1 MSKFTQYF
9 MSFQRSHVQTLKT
22 RLQEVPRF
30 ITIVAGPRQVGKTT
44 LVRQAI
50 EDRAHRFVS
59 VDPTGEPWT
68 RSMASSAR
76 GIHGYETADIDGAP
90 RNAAWLIRTWQ
101 AARAEC
107 EAYLERSPDQ
117 PFVFVLDEIQKIPR
131 WPDTVKGLW
140 DADRA
145 RSLPMHVVLL
155 GSSPLLI
162 QKGLTESLTGRYE
175 LIRATHWS
183 FVEMHHAFD
192 FTLNEYIYFGGY
204 PGSAPLIR
212 DEERWRN
219 YVLASLVQPSI
230 ETDILQMA
238 RVDKPALLKQLF
250 TLGAVYSGQILALGK
265 VKGQL
270 QDAGNETTLAGYLD
284 LLGNAGLLMGLQKYH
299 VGAARKRASAPKF
312 QVLNTALMSSAT
324 PYTFAQAQAD
334 RSYWG
339 RLVESCVGAHLCN
352 SARPQED
359 ISYWRESPHEVD
371 FVINDA
377 IRRTAI
383 EVKSGP
389 TVGSLGGMD
398 EFARQHTGNTT
409 LLVGTGGVNLTEFL
423 SYPLTHWLEAA

>member
-1 MSKFTQYF
+1 MEFRRDQV
-9 MSFQRSHVQTLKT
+9 HILKS
-22 RLQEVPRF
+22 RLDEVPRF

-50 EDRAHRFVS
+50 DEVGRLFVS
-59 VDPTGEPWT
+59 VDPAGEPRAGGFRTGSFDMEAFDTGEV
-68 RSMASSAR
+68 
-76 GIHGYETADIDGAP
+76 DGSP

-101 AARAEC
+101 AARAQCKEFKSK
-107 EAYLERSPDQ
+107 EPNH
-117 PFVFVLDEIQKIPR
+117 PFVFVLDEIQKIAR

-145 RSLPMHVVLL
+145 QGLPMHVVLL

-183 FVEMHHAFD
+183 FLEMHQAFD
-192 FTLNEYIYFGGY
+192 FTLDEYIYFGGY
-204 PGSAPLIR
+204 PGSASLIR

-230 ETDILQMA
+230 DTDILQMA

-250 TLGAVYSGQILALGK
+250 TLGAIYSGQILALGK

-284 LLGNAGLLMGLQKYH
+284 LLGNAGLLTGLQKYH

-312 QVLNTALMSSAT
+312 NVLNTALMSSAT
-324 PYTFAQAQAD
+324 PYTFAQARAD

-339 RLVESCVGAHLCN
+339 RLVESTVGAHLCN
-352 SARPQED
+352 TARPNEG

-377 IRRTAI
+377 LRRTAI
-383 EVKSGP
+383 EVKSGSS
-389 TVGSLGGMD
+389 VGPLGGLE
-398 EFARQHTGNTT
+398 EFAKQHPGSKP
-409 LLVGTGGVNLTEFL
+409 LLVGTGGIALTEFL
-423 SYPLTHWLEAA
+423 SYPLTHWLEQA

>member
-1 MSKFTQYF
+1 MNKFTHNLN
-9 MSFQRSHVQTLKT
+9 MPFQRSQVQVLQH

-30 ITIVAGPRQVGKTT
+30 ITIIAGPRQVGKTT

-50 EDRAHRFVS
+50 SEIKHWFVS
-59 VDPTGEPWT
+59 VDPSGE
-68 RSMASSAR
+68 SSQMPFGLPDAHVQEAE
-76 GIHGYETADIDGAP
+76 GVP
-90 RNAAWLIRTWQ
+90 RNAAWLVRTWQ
-101 AARAEC
+101 AARAQC
-107 EAYLERSPDQ
+107 AAYKRDYPYQS
-117 PFVFVLDEIQKIPR
+117 FVFVLDEIQKITR
-131 WPDTVKGLW
+131 WPETVKGLW

-145 RSLPMHVVLL
+145 NNLPMHVVLL

-183 FVEMHHAFD
+183 FVEMHRAFD
-192 FTLNEYIYFGGY
+192 YTLNEYIYFGGY
-204 PGSAPLIR
+204 PGSAPLIH

-219 YVLASLVQPSI
+219 YVLVSLVQPSI
-230 ETDILQMA
+230 DTDILQMT

-250 TLGAVYSGQILALGK
+250 TLGAIYSGQILALGK

-284 LLGNAGLLMGLQKYH
+284 LLSNAGLLMGLQKYH

-312 QVLNTALMSSAT
+312 NVLNTALMTSAT

-339 RLVESCVGAHLCN
+339 RLVESTVGAHLCN
-352 SARPQED
+352 TAKPNEY

-377 IRRTAI
+377 VRRTAI

-389 TVGSLGGMD
+389 SIGRQEGLDAFAKQHPGSKRLVVG
-398 EFARQHTGNTT
+398 AGNID
-409 LLVGTGGVNLTEFL
+409 LTEFL
-423 SYPLTHWLEAA
+423 SLPLTHWLESA

>member
-1 MSKFTQYF
+1 MK
-9 MSFQRSHVQTLKT
+9 FQRNQVQTLRS
-22 RLQEVPRF
+22 RLREDPRF

-50 EDRAHRFVS
+50 GSLGNMFVS
-59 VDPTGEPWT
+59 VDPAGEPRL
-68 RSMASSAR
+68 RSLDLAATDSTEM
-76 GIHGYETADIDGAP
+76 EGAP

-101 AARAEC
+101 SARAAC
-107 EAYLERSPDQ
+107 VAFKQKYPDQ
-117 PFVFVLDEIQKIPR
+117 PFVFVLDEIQKVPR

-145 RSLPMHVVLL
+145 QGIPMHVVLL

-183 FVEMHHAFD
+183 FVEMHQAFD

-212 DEERWRN
+212 DEERWRS
-219 YVLASLVQPSI
+219 YVLSSLVQPSI
-230 ETDILQMA
+230 ETDVLQMA

-250 TLGAVYSGQILALGK
+250 TLGAIYSGQILALGK

-284 LLGNAGLLMGLQKYH
+284 LLGHAGLLTGLQKYH
-299 VGAARKRASAPKF
+299 VGAARRRASAPKF
-312 QVLNTALMSSAT
+312 QVLNTALMSSAA

-334 RSYWG
+334 RTYWG
-339 RLVESCVGAHLCN
+339 RLVESAIGAHLCN
-352 SARPQED
+352 TASPNEET
-359 ISYWRESPHEVD
+359 SYWRESPHEVD
-371 FVINDA
+371 FVIHDA
-377 IRRTAI
+377 LRRTAI
-383 EVKSGP
+383 EVKSGANAGP
-389 TVGSLGGMD
+389 LRGMD
-398 EFARQHTGNTT
+398 EFAKQHPGSRK
-409 LLVGTGGVNLTEFL
+409 LLVGTGGVDLTEFL
-423 SYPLTHWLEAA
+423 SHPVAQWLETP

>member
-1 MSKFTQYF
+1 MQ
-9 MSFQRSHVQTLKT
+9 FQRNQVQLLQKRLKET
-22 RLQEVPRF
+22 PRF

-50 EDRAHRFVS
+50 ENTPAMFVS
-59 VDPTGEPWT
+59 VDPSGQPP
-68 RSMASSAR
+68 SYSAGR
-76 GIHGYETADIDGAP
+76 NRFSGIHETDELPGSP
-90 RNAAWLIRTWQ
+90 RNAAWLVRTWQ
-101 AARAEC
+101 TARAQC
-107 EAYLERSPDQ
+107 QSNPAVTPDQ
-117 PFVFVLDEIQKIPR
+117 PFVFVLDEIQKIPH

-145 RSLPMHVVLL
+145 NNLPMHVVLL

-175 LIRATHWS
+175 LIRASHWS
-183 FVEMHHAFD
+183 FEEMHQAFD
-192 FTLNEYIYFGGY
+192 FSLNQYIYFGGY
-204 PGSAPLIR
+204 PGSAPLIY

-219 YVLASLVQPSI
+219 YVLGSLVQPSI
-230 ETDILQMA
+230 ETDVLQMA

-250 TLGAVYSGQILALGK
+250 TLGAIYSGQILALGK

-284 LLGNAGLLMGLQKYH
+284 LLGNAGLLTGLQKYH

-312 QVLNTALMSSAT
+312 NVLNTALMSSAT

-339 RLVESCVGAHLCN
+339 RLVESTVGAHLSN
-352 SARPQED
+352 SARLNED

-377 IRRTAI
+377 LRRTAI

-389 TVGSLGGMD
+389 HAGALRGME
-398 EFARQHTGNTT
+398 EFAKQHPGSNC
-409 LLVGTGGVNLTEFL
+409 LLVGDGGIGLTEFL
-423 SYPLTHWLEAA
+423 SYPLSHWLESQ